1 MLTKFN
7 NKNHFYIISNF
18 ISAPKSIKK
27 TRYYKRDKKFY
38 EEDYPYTVYLYT
50 KY

>member
-18 ISAPKSIKK
+18 ISAPKSIKRIRWCK
-27 TRYYKRDKKFY
+27 KDKKIY
-38 EEDYPYTVYLYT
+38 EEDYP
-50 KY
+50 